1 MHPNFHENDYLINL
15 TYPICYQ
22 YLRNMFEIS
31 HEIHL
36 VDIHVLSNS
45 YLFNDWNIHTK
56 EYHKISMKW
65 NHWLLVIESHWLQ
78 VAVASYIK

>member
-15 TYPICYQ
+15 TCHICYQ
-22 YLRNMFEIS
+22 YSKNMFEIS
-31 HEIHL
+31 HEIYR
-36 VDIHVLSNS
+36 I
-45 YLFNDWNIHTK
+45 NDWNTHTK

-65 NHWLLVIESHWLQ
+65 NHWLLIIESHWLQ